1 METKQKNS
9 KTVNGVDT
17 AQLSENMNAIK
28 ETPELSRF
36 KFRVSNRWIE
46 GTYNQA
52 SVNSYFGIQK
62 EHETR
67 KPMIFDI
74 DEPPV
79 LLGQDRGPNP
89 VEYLLVGLS
98 GCVTTALIAH
108 AAARGIKVNGL
119 ETFLEGD
126 LDVQGFLGMSETIPV
141 GYQGITIRFKIDADM
156 TDLEKE
162 ELIQLAQKYS
172 PVLASVMNPVPVNL
186 KLHKETEEKGES
198 HEN

>member
-1 METKQKNS
+1 MKTNTQKTQ
-9 KTVNGVDT
+9 TVNGVNVT
-17 AQLSENMNAIK
+17 QLGESMDAIR

-52 SVNSYFGIQK
+52 TVNSYFGVLQ
-62 EHETR
+62 EHDNR
-67 KPMIFDI
+67 KPMVFDI

-98 GCVTTALIAH
+98 GCVTTALVAH
-108 AAARGIKVNGL
+108 AAARGIDIKGL

-126 LDVQGFLGMSETIPV
+126 LDVQGFLGMSDTIPV
-141 GYQGITIRFKIDADM
+141 SYQGITITFKIDADM
-156 TDLEKE
+156 TDDEKE
-162 ELIQLAQKYS
+162 ELIRLAQQYS
-172 PVLASVMNPVPVNL
+172 PVLATVMNPVPVHL
-186 KLHKETEEKGES
+186 KLHKET
-198 HEN
+198 

>member
-1 METKQKNS
+1 MKTNTQKTQ
-9 KTVNGVDT
+9 TVNGVNVT
-17 AQLSENMNAIK
+17 QLGESMDAIR

-52 SVNSYFGIQK
+52 TVNSYFGVLQ
-62 EHETR
+62 EHDNR
-67 KPMIFDI
+67 KPMVFDI

-98 GCVTTALIAH
+98 GCVTTALVAH
-108 AAARGIKVNGL
+108 AAARGIDIKGL

-126 LDVQGFLGMSETIPV
+126 LDVQGFLGMSGTIPV
-141 GYQGITIRFKIDADM
+141 SYQGITITFKIDADM
-156 TDLEKE
+156 TDDEKE
-162 ELIQLAQKYS
+162 ELIRLAQQYS
-172 PVLASVMNPVPVNL
+172 PVLATVMNPVPVHL
-186 KLHKETEEKGES
+186 KLHKEK
-198 HEN
+198 

>member
-1 METKQKNS
+1 M
-9 KTVNGVDT
+9 D
-17 AQLSENMNAIK
+17 AIR

-52 SVNSYFGIQK
+52 TVNSYFGVLQ
-62 EHETR
+62 EHDNR
-67 KPMIFDI
+67 KPMVFDI

-98 GCVTTALIAH
+98 GCVTTALVAH
-108 AAARGIKVNGL
+108 AAARGIEIKGL

-126 LDVQGFLGMSETIPV
+126 LDVQGFLGMSDTIPV
-141 GYQGITIRFKIDADM
+141 SYQGITITFKIDADM
-156 TDLEKE
+156 TDYEKE
-162 ELIQLAQKYS
+162 ELIRLAQQYS
-172 PVLASVMNPVPVNL
+172 PVLATVMNPVPVHL
-186 KLHKETEEKGES
+186 KLHKET
-198 HEN
+198 

>member
-1 METKQKNS
+1 MKTNTQKTQ
-9 KTVNGVDT
+9 TVNGVNVT
-17 AQLSENMNAIK
+17 QLGESMDAIR

-52 SVNSYFGIQK
+52 TVNSYFGVLQ
-62 EHETR
+62 EHDNR
-67 KPMIFDI
+67 KPMVFDI

-98 GCVTTALIAH
+98 GCVTTALVAH
-108 AAARGIKVNGL
+108 AAARGIEIKGL

-126 LDVQGFLGMSETIPV
+126 LDVQGFLGMSDTIPV
-141 GYQGITIRFKIDADM
+141 SYQGITITFKIDADM
-156 TDLEKE
+156 TDDEKE
-162 ELIQLAQKYS
+162 ELIRLAQQYS
-172 PVLASVMNPVPVNL
+172 PVLATVMNPVPVHL
-186 KLHKETEEKGES
+186 KLHKET
-198 HEN
+198 

>member
-1 METKQKNS
+1 MKTNTQKTQ
-9 KTVNGVDT
+9 TVNGVNVT
-17 AQLSENMNAIK
+17 QLGESMDAIR

-52 SVNSYFGIQK
+52 TVNSYFGVLQ
-62 EHETR
+62 EHDNR
-67 KPMIFDI
+67 KPMVFDI

-98 GCVTTALIAH
+98 GCVTTALVAH
-108 AAARGIKVNGL
+108 AAARGIDIKGL

-126 LDVQGFLGMSETIPV
+126 LDVQGFLGMSDTIPV
-141 GYQGITIRFKIDADM
+141 SYQGITITFKIEADM
-156 TDLEKE
+156 TYDEKE
-162 ELIQLAQKYS
+162 ELIRLAQQYS
-172 PVLASVMNPVPVNL
+172 PVLATVMNPVPVHL
-186 KLHKETEEKGES
+186 KLHKEK
-198 HEN
+198 